1 MSEAYKTM
9 VQKGL
14 IRDDALAAANGI
26 AVAPAASGSGASDT
40 KSLEDGASPPK
51 SSCC

>member
-26 AVAPAASGSGASDT
+26 SVAPAAAGSAASDT
-40 KSLEDGASPPK
+40 KSLDGAALPPK